1 MCVCAL
7 TSCSDLIV
15 GLATRDDSQIIFY
28 DTPGVLDLQ
37 SQRQLKLPRQ
47 IATAPAHAM
56 SQVDQALLVIDASTL
71 HLALRKLAL
80 SRVLTMLQVTHSH
93 SLCQCVRA
101 GWASHARAPGPVA
114 T

>member
-15 GLATRDDSQIIFY
+15 GLATCDDSQIIFY

-47 IATAPAHAM
+47 ISTAPAHAM
-56 SQVDQALLVIDASTL
+56 SQVDHALLVIDASTL

-101 GWASHARAPGPVA
+101 G
-114 T
+114 